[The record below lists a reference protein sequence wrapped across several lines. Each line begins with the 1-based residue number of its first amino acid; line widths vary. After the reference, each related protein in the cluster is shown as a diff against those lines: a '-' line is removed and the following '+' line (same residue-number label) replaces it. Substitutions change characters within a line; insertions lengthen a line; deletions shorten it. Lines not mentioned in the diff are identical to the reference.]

1 MSLLCECER
10 AERGREGGGGGSDS
24 DTTPTRSS
32 VVEKQRAR
40 TVVVTERERGLQFY
54 GAARPVKPVMTILF
68 LLLAVWPALS
78 RGKLLPGSAEEK
90 IFRNL
95 VLYF

>member
-1 MSLLCECER
+1 MFLKVTV
-10 AERGREGGGGGSDS
+10 GS
-24 DTTPTRSS
+24 
-32 VVEKQRAR
+32 
-40 TVVVTERERGLQFY
+40 
-54 GAARPVKPVMTILF
+54 VMTILF

-78 RGKLLPGSAEEK
+78 QGKLLPGSAEEK